1 MTHDADQII
10 PRLWLGNYNSSQDI
24 NFITQNRITVIINCT
39 KDLPFLSLNGVYKYR
54 IPVNDNLQMTEIVA
68 MTKWLGLILPI
79 IEEHY
84 QNGRAIL
91 IHCAAGMQRSA
102 IVVLSFL
109 YGHYSLPPKIALYKL
124 RIKRP
129 IVFLPFMN
137 FGTSF
142 RLYFGEAAYQ
152 GLIGDE

>member
-10 PRLWLGNYNSSQDI
+10 PRLWLGNFNSSQ
-24 NFITQNRITVIINCT
+24 NLEFIKNNRITVVVNCT
-39 KDLPFLSLNGVYKYR
+39 KDLPFLKVNGVYKYR
-54 IPVNDNLQMTEIVA
+54 IPVHDNLQQEEILA
-68 MTKWLGLILPI
+68 MTKWIGKILPI

-84 QNGRAIL
+84 KHGRSIL

-109 YGHYSLPPKIALYKL
+109 YMHYTYDPKMALINI
-124 RIKRP
+124 RVKRP
-129 IVFLPFMN
+129 IVFVPYMN

-142 RLYFGEAAYQ
+142 RLYFGETAYRK
-152 GLIGDE
+152 LVA